1 MYIYIYDIYVSEK
14 KYESTV
20 ARIETRITDLGL
32 NGKIVRLSVMSSL
45 YETIKNELKK
55 GAKTITVVGNDSIL
69 NQAITAIAKLSP
81 LVSTFNNVPLG
92 FIPVGKSNNTLAAF
106 LGLDLEENA
115 CDALAARRIKYINL
129 GLANNNHF
137 LTHATIPTTG
147 TILEIDKTYTIE
159 ISEPGEIGIVNLL
172 KDADLSDNNATK
184 CQAGVLE
191 LSIKT
196 KTAKKFLPLV
206 KEFSEQSVFSF
217 KNLSVMNKRFPLV
230 LDNSLEIKCP
240 VNVCLAPEKL
250 NIIVGKNHQ
259 F

>member
-1 MYIYIYDIYVSEK
+1 MYIYIYDIFVSEK
-14 KYESTV
+14 KYESTI
-20 ARIETRITDLGL
+20 AKIETRITDLGL
-32 NGKIVRLSVMSSL
+32 NGKIIRLSVMSSL
-45 YETIKNELKK
+45 FETIKNELKK

-81 LVSTFNNVPLG
+81 ANGIYKNVPLG
-92 FIPVGKSNNTLAAF
+92 FIPVGKKNNSLAGF
-106 LGLDLEENA
+106 LGLAMEEDA
-115 CDALAARRIKYINL
+115 CDSLSARRIKYINL

-172 KDADLSDNNATK
+172 KDEETSDRKNQN
-184 CQAGVLE
+184 GVLE
-191 LSIKT
+191 LYIKT
-196 KTAKKFLPLV
+196 KTAKKYLPLI
-206 KEFSEQSVFSF
+206 KEFGEQSVFSF
-217 KNLSVMNKRFPLV
+217 KNLTILNKKFPV
-230 LDNSLEIKCP
+230 TLDNSQEIQSP
-240 VNVCLAPEKL
+240 VNISLAQEKL

>member
-1 MYIYIYDIYVSEK
+1 MYIYIYDIFVSEK
-14 KYESTV
+14 KYESTI

-32 NGKIVRLSVMSSL
+32 NGKIIRLSVMSSL
-45 YETIKNELKK
+45 FETIKNELKK

-69 NQAITAIAKLSP
+69 NQAITVIAKLLP
-81 LVSTFNNVPLG
+81 ANGTFKNVPLG
-92 FIPVGKSNNTLAAF
+92 FIPVGKKNNSLANF
-106 LGLDLEENA
+106 LGLELEENA
-115 CDALAARRIKYINL
+115 CDALSARRIKYINL
-129 GLANNNHF
+129 GIANNNHF

-172 KDADLSDNNATK
+172 KDDALDSNGGSKNQK
-184 CQAGVLE
+184 GILE

-196 KTAKKFLPLV
+196 KTAKKYLPLI
-206 KEFSEQSVFSF
+206 KEYGERSVFSF
-217 KNLSVMNKRFPLV
+217 KNLTVINKKLPIT
-230 LDNSLEIKCP
+230 LDNSLEIP
-240 VNVCLAPEKL
+240 SPINISLAEEKL